1 MFHCLNTGALSLSVP
16 FEEALGLASR
26 HDFAGLDLPLH
37 ELFRLAEASSVQEV
51 KDRFQSAGVRAGSWG
66 LPVNYYGEEA
76 AYHAGLE
83 QLPVY
88 AKLAQALESPWCCTW
103 VKPFSDTLE
112 YEANLEFH
120 IQRLQ
125 PIARILA
132 DYGCRFGL
140 EFVGAKTFRAGHR
153 HEFISTLQGTL
164 DLGKRI
170 ATGNVGILLDSFHWY
185 TSHGSSEDLADLSVD
200 QVVSV
205 HLNDA
210 PIHRSVDEQIDN
222 QRLLPGTSGQI
233 NIIDFLQALK
243 RMHYEGPVVVEP
255 FNAELAKL
263 PADERVDAV
272 KQSLN
277 RVWALA
283 DLA

>member
-1 MFHCLNTGALSLSVP
+1 MFRCLNTGALSLSVHV
-16 FEEALGLASR
+16 EEALGLASR
-26 HDFAGLDLPLH
+26 HGFAGLDLPIG

-51 KDRFQSAGVRAGSWG
+51 KDLFHSTGVCAGSWAP
-66 LPVNYYGEEA
+66 PVDYYGDEA
-76 AYHAGLE
+76 SYRAGLE
-83 QLPVY
+83 LLPAY
-88 AKLAQALESPWCCTW
+88 AKFAQELGSPRCCTW

-120 IQRLQ
+120 IQRLR

-153 HEFISTLQGTL
+153 YEFISTLQGVL
-164 DLGKRI
+164 DLGERI
-170 ATGNVGILLDSFHWY
+170 ATGNVGLLLDSFHWY
-185 TSHGSSEDLADLSVD
+185 TSHGSSEDLTYLSID

-210 PIHRSVDEQIDN
+210 PDHRSVDEQIDN
-222 QRLLPGTSGQI
+222 QRLLPGTSGKI
-233 NIIDFLQALK
+233 NIADFLQVLK

-272 KQSLN
+272 KQSLDK
-277 RVWALA
+277 VWALA
-283 DLA
+283 GLA